1 MKLVDD
7 TPLHSSNLEKL
18 VMDFNRYYKLCKR
31 ENLNFED
38 YVDKNELFILVE
50 QLKCCLRNK
59 EKLRR

>member
-31 ENLNFED
+31 ENLDFED
-38 YVDKNELFILVE
+38 YVDNNELFILVE